1 MKYKIDRGMRL
12 EIKEKRELY
21 SWAIQEIDDRGQQVG
36 EDQIPWGWT
45 LYFTATE
52 VVLGD
57 SLTLKEEGKIE
68 GRIKQQ
74 AEIKHGRRIRVKLR
88 PGDPRDARDWFR
100 RTKYRMFGA
109 DREIEN
115 FELNILPMDSE
126 EKAEH
131 ADAWA
136 MVGYTVDDDY
146 PRQDEDDLVTFN
158 LYVKPSTFERYAG
171 RIADGTADEIVFSA
185 GMVDGFYAE
194 WSPGID
200 TREVKVL
207 APGSEQAVETP
218 GGQEYALPRIG
229 TVGDVSLYINA
240 KRAQARNPGDPEKE
254 DDEEPETTPLVRP
267 EAAIQGVVDPA
278 VAKALKGITGAS
290 RWIIGLLAVLIIA
303 VLLKR

>member
-1 MKYKIDRGMRL
+1 MKYKIDRRMRL

-21 SWAIQEIDDRGQQVG
+21 SWAIQEIDERGQQIG
-36 EDQIPWGWT
+36 ADQIPWGWT

-74 AEIKHGRRIRVKLR
+74 AEIRHGRRIRVKLR

-115 FELNILPMDSE
+115 FELNIVPLDAE
-126 EKAEH
+126 EEVEKA
-131 ADAWA
+131 DVWA

-146 PRQDEDDLVTFN
+146 PRQDENDLVTFN

-171 RIADGTADEIVFSA
+171 RIADGTADEVIFSA

-207 APGSEQAVETP
+207 ATGSEQTVETP

-229 TVGDVSLYINA
+229 TVGDVHLYINA
-240 KRAQARNPGDPEKE
+240 KRSQARNAGDPEDP
-254 DDEEPETTPLVRP
+254 DDEPETTPLVRP
-267 EAAIQGVVDPA
+267 EVAEQRSGIDPA
-278 VAKALKGITGAS
+278 TAKALQGLAGATK
-290 RWIIGLLAVLIIA
+290 WIIGLLVVLVIAVLI
-303 VLLKR
+303 KR